1 VDLKDFVPQTLS
13 QIVEGV
19 QTAQSQIK
27 AKEAVI
33 NPSFIGDYKEIAKH
47 GGGLMTNGGGYEQ
60 VVEFD
65 VALTVRRVTAQKAVE
80 KVLIEAKL

>member
-1 VDLKDFVPQTLS
+1 VGLKNFVSQTLT

-47 GGGLMTNGGGYEQ
+47 GGGLMINVGGYAQ
-60 VVEFD
+60 VVEVD
-65 VALTVRRVTAQKAVE
+65 VALTVRKVPEQKAVE
-80 KVLIEAKL
+80 SLD

>member
-1 VDLKDFVPQTLS
+1 MDLKNFVSQTLS
-13 QIVEGV
+13 QIVEGA

-47 GGGLMTNGGGYEQ
+47 GGGLMPNVGGYAQ

-65 VALTVRRVTAQKAVE
+65 VAHGSEGTGTKGGRESLD
-80 KVLIEAKL
+80 

>member
-1 VDLKDFVPQTLS
+1 MDLKDFVSQTLS

-27 AKEAVI
+27 TKGAVI
-33 NPSFIGDYKEIAKH
+33 NPSFIGNYKEIAKH
-47 GGGLMTNGGGYEQ
+47 GGGFMTNVGGYAQ

-65 VALTVRRVTAQKAVE
+65 VTLTVRKVPEQKAAE
-80 KVLIEAKL
+80 SLD